1 MDTVAKEKR
10 SAIMR
15 RVKSNETSLERRLR
29 KRLWKEGVRYRKN
42 DASLFAKPD
51 ISNKSKKI
59 VIFIDS
65 CFWHGCG
72 EHLRMPKSNIDY
84 WLHKIEKNKKR
95 DHVINLFYRKKGWKV
110 LRIWEHQLKLRP
122 EETIDTILNIF
133 NLIKQQS

>member
-15 RVKSNETSLERRLR
+15 RVKSNETSLEIKLR
-29 KRLWKEGVRYRKN
+29 KRLWKEGLRYRKN

-51 ISNKSKKI
+51 ISNKSKRI
-59 VIFIDS
+59 VVFIDS

-72 EHLRMPKSNIDY
+72 EHLRMPKSNVDY
-84 WLHKIEKNKKR
+84 WIHKIDKDKKR
-95 DHVINLFYRKKGWKV
+95 DHVVNLFYRKKGWKV
-110 LRIWEHQLKLRP
+110 LRIWEHQLKLQP
-122 EETIDTILNIF
+122 EETIDTILNVF

>member
-15 RVKSNETSLERRLR
+15 RVKSNETSLEMKLR
-29 KRLWKEGVRYRKN
+29 KRLWKEGLRYRKN

-51 ISNKSKKI
+51 ISNKIKKI

-72 EHLRMPKSNIDY
+72 KHLRMPKSNIGY
-84 WLHKIEKNKKR
+84 WIHKIDKNKKR
-95 DHVINLFYRKKGWKV
+95 DHIVNLFIEKKDG
-110 LRIWEHQLKLRP
+110 EY
-122 EETIDTILNIF
+122 
-133 NLIKQQS
+133 

>member
-1 MDTVAKEKR
+1 MGTVAKEKR

-15 RVKSNETSLERRLR
+15 RVKSNETSLEIKLR
-29 KRLWKEGVRYRKN
+29 KRLWREGIRYRKN
-42 DASLFAKPD
+42 AASLFAKPD
-51 ISNKSKKI
+51 ISNKSKRI

-84 WLHKIEKNKKR
+84 WTHKIEKNKKR
-95 DHVINLFYRKKGWKV
+95 DHIVNLFYREKGWKV
-110 LRIWEHQLKLRP
+110 LRIWEHQLRRHP
-122 EETIDTILNIF
+122 EKTIDTILKVF